1 MKLTET
7 IALNAE
13 AASRRRCRT
22 LRRTLGVVVAIG
34 VVAVFPMQAY
44 MAIVF
49 PLMNPPLLVESEWEL
64 GRHPVYGLLMG
75 SLSAG
80 ALIIGVYLLLMS
92 LAGRKSVVLYLRR
105 FRLRGVAQAMSDAIE
120 SGVGRHYRIL
130 TLDDANFVAL
140 EVPPLERWISRYGSL
155 VPILGAL
162 VVFFGVMWVFFGM
175 FERYS
180 FSLSGIGAIAALMWG
195 GFLIFVVPFAGSTLE
210 YWVLFLVPAFLI
222 HRWRVKK
229 RSRVEIAVAEDLSAC
244 LGYCQTLSGKI
255 RAPAFMA
262 PQATVVKVVDT
273 LWQETVT
280 GIAQTADAII
290 IDVSAPTV
298 HVLWEIETAI
308 RGFRS
313 KIVYLG
319 QRALMEQWMAGPT
332 CGDDSEASARIRTLL
347 EGATVLAYKPVSRA
361 SKRRFR
367 KSLRNALDNLSISPP
382 AHFDVPASWKGITT
396 NRRTLLPP
404 VWKAVLLY
412 VGLSVVCLPLNFAIW
427 GVVWNRI
434 LAASGAKT

>member
-13 AASRRRCRT
+13 AVSRRQRRI
-22 LRRTLGVVVAIG
+22 LGRTLGVVVAIG
-34 VVAVFPMQAY
+34 LVAVFPMQAY
-44 MAIVF
+44 MAIVS
-49 PLMNPPLLVESEWEL
+49 PLMIPPLLVETEL
-64 GRHPVYGLLMG
+64 GSRPVYGLLMG

-80 ALIIGVYLLLMS
+80 AVIIGVYLLLMS
-92 LAGRKSVVLYLRR
+92 LAPRKSVVLYLRR
-105 FRLRGVAQAMSDAIE
+105 FRLTAVAQAMSDAIE

-130 TLDDANFVAL
+130 TLDDANFVPL

-162 VVFFGVMWVFFGM
+162 VAFFGVMWVTAM
-175 FERYS
+175 LFERYGY
-180 FSLSGIGAIAALMWG
+180 SLSGLGVMAELLWS
-195 GFLIFVVPFAGSTLE
+195 GFLAFVVPVCGPMLE
-210 YWVLFLVPAFLI
+210 YWILFLVPAFLI

-229 RSRVEIAVAEDLSAC
+229 RSRAEIAVAEDLSAC
-244 LGYCQTLSGKI
+244 LEYCQTLSGRI

-280 GIAQTADAII
+280 GIAQTADAIF

-319 QRALMEQWMAGPT
+319 QRALMEQWMAAPT
-332 CGDDSEASARIRTLL
+332 CGDDSEVSARIRTLL
-347 EGATVLAYKPVSRA
+347 EGATVLAYKPASRA
-361 SKRRFR
+361 SKRRFA
-367 KSLRNALDNLSISPP
+367 KSLRNALDNLSIPPP
-382 AHFDVPASWKGITT
+382 AHLDVPASWKGITT

-404 VWKAVLLY
+404 FWKAVLLY

-427 GVVWNRI
+427 GVAWNHI
-434 LAASGAKT
+434 PGK